1 MSLFLTFGHTVST
14 TQTTLM
20 EDIVHPQR
28 THFIPESYQ
37 GTKHGYK
44 YAPHNLAN
52 MVLAPATLE
61 WLKQNPALGKTAF
74 ILASGNSHFA
84 GINPRDNQTHTQLHY
99 IYKFLP
105 FSLTQVMAGR
115 LANQICEPDYIAT
128 DATACASSLKALMD
142 CIMLEAFGYTRFI
155 ILTVED
161 AVSNSVLEFFGDS
174 GANLTL
180 SEEIE
185 KNTLPSAF
193 DRKNG
198 GFYVGQGAAFAVLQS
213 EGEVNFYNLK
223 PKARLVSAYHAAEKH
238 NNAIGQ
244 REDGQGYIK
253 AIEGAIL
260 YGDVHADDISIVKTH
275 GTGTESNNES
285 EAMALYKT
293 LNNFI
298 ATSFKPKIGHTMGA
312 SGLLETLLLLDNL
325 VYGVV
330 PAIPNRTEK
339 DDVFLSQ
346 DCEVPDGL
354 IMSLAAGM
362 GNVYTAAIFD
372 PVR

>member
-20 EDIVHPQR
+20 EDLVHPQR
-28 THFIPESYQ
+28 VHFIPESYQ
-37 GTKHGYK
+37 GAKHGYK

-174 GANLTL
+174 GASLTL
-180 SEEIE
+180 KEEGDG
-185 KNTLPSAF
+185 NVLPSAF

-238 NNAIGQ
+238 TNAIGQ

-253 AIEGAIL
+253 AIDGAML
-260 YGDVHADDISIVKTH
+260 YGDVYADDISIVKTH

-285 EAMALYKT
+285 EKMALYKT
-293 LNNFI
+293 LNSFI
-298 ATSFKPKIGHTMGA
+298 ATSYKAKIGHTMGA

-339 DDVFLSQ
+339 DDVFLSE
-346 DCEVPDGL
+346 DCETPDGL
-354 IMSLAAGM
+354 ILSLAAGM

>member
-1 MSLFLTFGHTVST
+1 MSLYLTFGHTVST

-20 EDIVHPQR
+20 DDVIHPQR
-28 THFIPESYQ
+28 VHFIPESYQ

-61 WLKQNPALGKTAF
+61 WLKKNPALGKTAF

-84 GINPRDNQTHTQLHY
+84 GINPRENQKNTQLHY

-105 FSLTQVMAGR
+105 FSLTQVVAGR
-115 LANQICEPDYIAT
+115 LANQICEPDYVAT
-128 DATACASSLKALMD
+128 DATACTSSLKALMD

-174 GANLTL
+174 GASLTL
-180 SEEIE
+180 DEEIKE
-185 KNTLPSAF
+185 NTVPSAF
-193 DRKNG
+193 DRKNR

-213 EGEVNFYNLK
+213 EGEVNYYNMK

-238 NNAIGQ
+238 DNAIGQ
-244 REDGQGYIK
+244 RLDGNGYIS
-253 AIEGAIL
+253 AIEGAMR
-260 YGDVHADDISIVKTH
+260 YGDVHPQDIAIVKTH

-285 EAMALYKT
+285 ESMALFKT
-293 LNNFI
+293 LDNFV
-298 ATSFKPKIGHTMGA
+298 ATSYKQKIGHTMGA

-339 DDVFLSQ
+339 DHIFLSE
-346 DCEVPDGL
+346 DCETPDGL
-354 IMSLAAGM
+354 ILSLAAGM
-362 GNVYTAAIFD
+362 GNVYTAAIFE
-372 PVR
+372 PMR

>member
-1 MSLFLTFGHTVST
+1 MSLFLTFGHTAST

-28 THFIPESYQ
+28 VHFIPESYQ

-61 WLKQNPALGKTAF
+61 WLRENPALGKTAF

-128 DATACASSLKALMD
+128 DATACASSLKTLMD
-142 CIMLEAFGYTRFI
+142 CIMLEAFGFTRFI
-155 ILTVED
+155 ILSVED

-174 GANLTL
+174 GASLTL
-180 SEEIE
+180 DEEAE
-185 KNTLPSAF
+185 KNSRPSAF
-193 DRKNG
+193 DRKNR
-198 GFYVGQGAAFAVLQS
+198 GFYVGQGAVFTVLQS
-213 EGEVNFYNLK
+213 EGEVNYYNLK

-244 REDGQGYIK
+244 REDGQGYIN
-253 AIEGAIL
+253 AIDGAIL
-260 YGDVHADDISIVKTH
+260 YGDVHRENISIVKTH
-275 GTGTESNNES
+275 GTGTESNNEA
-285 EAMALYKT
+285 EAMALFKT
-293 LNNFI
+293 IPNFI

-339 DDVFLSQ
+339 DDIFLSE
-346 DCEVPDGL
+346 DCETPNGL
-354 IMSLAAGM
+354 ILSLAAGM

>member
-1 MSLFLTFGHTVST
+1 MSLFLTFGHTIST
-14 TQTTLM
+14 DKTTLF
-20 EDIVHPQR
+20 DDVVHPQR
-28 THFIPESYQ
+28 AHFIPESYQ
-37 GTKHGYK
+37 GCKHGFK

-52 MVLAPATLE
+52 MALAPATLE
-61 WLKQNPALGKTAF
+61 WLKNNPALGKTAF

-84 GINPRDNQTHTQLHY
+84 GINPRDNQKNTQLHY

-128 DATACASSLKALMD
+128 DATACASSLKSLMD

-174 GANLTL
+174 GASLTL
-180 SEEIE
+180 KEEGDG
-185 KNTLPSAF
+185 NVLPSAF

-238 NNAIGQ
+238 TNAIGQ

-253 AIEGAIL
+253 AIEGAML

-285 EAMALYKT
+285 EKMALYKT

-298 ATSFKPKIGHTMGA
+298 ATSYKAKIGHTMGA

-339 DDVFLSQ
+339 DDIFLSQ